1 MIGVDTRKV
10 NSWERIIAVYEDVIT
25 FALIALA
32 SGCATKQAVTT
43 YWTTKRGIVVVHH
56 VVEKLDTT
64 EKLEQ
69 KQLSVDKLKA
79 VVLPK
84 GNYFEVVEGH
94 DQAISRAASVP
105 PKKNPEKPKKDS
117 LAELSKQ
124 LRALKEQVKTVE
136 AQNQRLQDEMHAP
149 ERQKTAQVQPV
160 EEQAGAQP
168 DVRLSQ

>member
-1 MIGVDTRKV
+1 VG
-10 NSWERIIAVYEDVIT
+10 E
-25 FALIALA
+25 
-32 SGCATKQAVTT
+32 
-43 YWTTKRGIVVVHH
+43 
-56 VVEKLDTT
+56 LDTT

-69 KQLSVDKLKA
+69 KQLSEDKLKA

-94 DQAISRAASVP
+94 DQVINRASSVP
-105 PKKNPEKPKKDS
+105 PKKKIEKPKKDS

-124 LRALKEQVKTVE
+124 LRALKDQLKTVE
-136 AQNQRLQDEMHAP
+136 AQNQRLQDEMNAP
-149 ERQKTAQVQPV
+149 ERQKTAQMQPV

>member
-1 MIGVDTRKV
+1 MRMLLLFG
-10 NSWERIIAVYEDVIT
+10 
-25 FALIALA
+25 LIASV
-32 SGCATKQAVTT
+32 SGCASKQAATT
-43 YWTTKRGIVVVHH
+43 YWTTKGGVVVVHH
-56 VVEKLDTT
+56 VVGKIDTT

-69 KQLSVDKLKA
+69 KQLSQDKLKA

-94 DQAISRAASVP
+94 DQVISRASSVP
-105 PKKNPEKPKKDS
+105 SKKNIEKPKKDS

-124 LRALKEQVKTVE
+124 LRALKDQVKTVE
-136 AQNQRLQDEMHAP
+136 AQNQRLQDEMNAP

>member
-1 MIGVDTRKV
+1 
-10 NSWERIIAVYEDVIT
+10 
-25 FALIALA
+25 
-32 SGCATKQAVTT
+32 
-43 YWTTKRGIVVVHH
+43 VVVHH
-56 VVEKLDTT
+56 VVGKLDTT

-94 DQAISRAASVP
+94 DQAISRAASVS

-124 LRALKEQVKTVE
+124 LRALNEQVKTVE
-136 AQNQRLQDEMHAP
+136 AQNQRLQDEMNAP

-160 EEQAGAQP
+160 EEQAGNDSGIA
-168 DVRLSQ
+168 

>member
-1 MIGVDTRKV
+1 MLLLFG
-10 NSWERIIAVYEDVIT
+10 
-25 FALIALA
+25 LIALV
-32 SGCATKQAVTT
+32 SGCATKQAATT
-43 YWTTKRGIVVVHH
+43 YWTTKGGVVVVHH
-56 VVEKLDTT
+56 VVGKLDTT

-69 KQLSVDKLKA
+69 KRLSEDKLKA

-94 DQAISRAASVP
+94 DQVINRASSVP
-105 PKKNPEKPKKDS
+105 PKKNIEKPEKYS

-124 LRALKEQVKTVE
+124 LRALKNQVKTVE
-136 AQNQRLQDEMHAP
+136 AQNQRLQDEMNAP
-149 ERQKTAQVQPV
+149 ERQRTAQVQPL